1 MANKQDVEFSLS
13 ANVSGTEKIKALRDE
28 VTALAKQ
35 GGYVG
40 PEFQKLADELDRLG
54 QEAKSLG
61 ALSEL
66 AQEIE
71 QLATGQDNAAAAA
84 ENLSG
89 EMRQATESADAYR
102 AAQQGLQQRL
112 VDSREELAK
121 ARLRLAQYK
130 LEQKELIGDT
140 EQYRQTVRLMT
151 EQILTHRNSI
161 VELNAELSRAKV
173 QTQQAEQAE
182 RKAATAYD
190 ASAKSL
196 KEASTALESRQRAQ
210 VDAVKSLREM
220 GVATDDL
227 ATAEATLA
235 DRLRESRLEQERLI
249 RLNADQKVAA
259 KEYETFWLNAL
270 YQREQAEQRTAEA
283 ARRAADQ
290 QAQAL
295 REQMAEEERLAR
307 IIERTKFEQRQ
318 AAQLELQYEL
328 EVINKVEQAR
338 LASAQKQAAAQ
349 KALQDSFKTTGATD
363 VQALREEI
371 GRVNA
376 ALATLQSSGRLTGAE
391 LQGAMRQAS
400 SRVKELEMQIR
411 EATGALTIMDRV
423 NKAFSSSFGQTFAA
437 FVASNIFMRLIDS
450 ILGIG
455 RAFFDANK
463 QLESFRL
470 ALTTIYGSSEVAAKQ
485 LGFLRQA
492 ANDAGLSVKDIAQS
506 FVKFSASFADAGI
519 PLEQTNEL
527 FARLTKAAGILGLST
542 DDTGRA
548 ITALGQMASKGVVS
562 LEELRQ
568 QLGDALPGAFQ
579 IAARGLGVTEKELTK
594 LVESGQLATRDFMPA
609 FSQGLTS
616 VSGEVDTMSARL
628 NEGLNVVTVFFQKIG
643 DTGVWLAMKAAVSG
657 VVEILRGL
665 AFVVG
670 SLAIGFENAVG
681 SITVFIAALT
691 QGKGLKGALEA
702 VTDQSEQG
710 RQKVVEYAGALGY
723 TADEAKKGAE
733 AQGSLQRELI
743 RSQLQYAENIKSAE
757 KAAQTAGDHTKA
769 VVAEV
774 ESIERS
780 AKAFGTDTQQREAAV
795 RAAQLRTEALN
806 QEASAEQATLTVINE
821 MIATRERLLETE
833 RAQLELQNLTQ
844 AQRDQVISDRQK
856 EIDDLKKKA
865 AAQAE
870 VADRATKQ
878 AETSRIA
885 AEAARL
891 EAEAAKDN
899 ADRVRE
905 LTTEYENQA
914 TKLQILIDLKKDGL
928 ATDAQVAAQQEVVDK
943 ANKLRTD
950 ALDDQIARTKA
961 LVDNKKA
968 DIESSLALNDLRM
981 QELRG
986 VEALGKSIGD
996 ENLVRYANVEMMRLQ
1011 IKTIELKAEA
1021 QRIEAEAEKQIIAL
1035 ERQKI
1040 ETTRVLTETERIEFD
1055 TRTKLAD
1062 VKIKQAEATRKSTEA
1077 IENEINAVRNGSAS
1091 LSDNTRARQESN
1103 KVRADELRLIKEK
1116 QKYDEQGYA
1125 LNTAGER
1132 VNMGMPTWLS
1142 IFNDLK
1148 GYGVDE
1154 GQARG
1159 IANQFTD
1166 ANGNV
1171 PYFDNPGQRA
1181 YGGDTLSMA
1190 VLKAA
1195 QDAIRSGSTTKTE
1208 AVDASSPTSAEPTTT
1223 TTNQLAPA
1231 QNSTITMKFEI
1242 GGQTTAIAGL
1252 NQSQASGLKA
1262 VVEQLAALK
1271 GTSA

>member
-13 ANVSGTEKIKALRDE
+13 ANVSGQEKIKALRDE
-28 VTALAKQ
+28 VAALAKQ

-61 ALSEL
+61 ALGELSAEVEQLAVSQRQAAEAAKALADAQREATTPAQAARDAEVALANALKDAQFLLKEKKLALKEYRQETGAAEKQTELFKNTVNTYKDQILAAERAILEYAQQLRQAKQATADAEAVEKKASDAYDRSAKALRTGTAELEKKSVTLQEAKTAAAALGIETENLTQAEAGLIDKFSQARRELVLLQQVAQSANEEL
-66 AQEIE
+66 AQ
-71 QLATGQDNAAAAA
+71 
-84 ENLSG
+84 
-89 EMRQATESADAYR
+89 QAVITKTQAD
-102 AAQQGLQQRL
+102 L
-112 VDSREELAK
+112 EAK
-121 ARLRLAQYK
+121 AAL
-130 LEQKELIGDT
+130 
-140 EQYRQTVRLMT
+140 
-151 EQILTHRNSI
+151 
-161 VELNAELSRAKV
+161 
-173 QTQQAEQAE
+173 E
-182 RKAATAYD
+182 RKAI
-190 ASAKSL
+190 L
-196 KEASTALESRQRAQ
+196 
-210 VDAVKSLREM
+210 
-220 GVATDDL
+220 DDY
-227 ATAEATLA
+227 E
-235 DRLRESRLEQERLI
+235 
-249 RLNADQKVAA
+249 AA
-259 KEYETFWLNAL
+259 K
-270 YQREQAEQRTAEA
+270 
-283 ARRAADQ
+283 RRAIAS
-290 QAQAL
+290 
-295 REQMAEEERLAR
+295 EIAEEDRLAR
-307 IIERTKFEQRQ
+307 VIERTKFEQRQ

-328 EVINKVEQAR
+328 EAINKVEQAR
-338 LASAQKQAAAQ
+338 IASAQKQAAAQ
-349 KALQDSFKTTGATD
+349 KALQDSFKATGASD
-363 VQALREEI
+363 VQALRDEI

-376 ALATLQSSGRLTGAE
+376 ALATLQASGRLTGAE
-391 LQGAMRQAS
+391 LQVAMRQAN

-411 EATGALTIMDRV
+411 EATGALTMMDRV
-423 NKAFSSSFGQTFAA
+423 NKVFATSFGQTFAA
-437 FVASNIFMRLIDS
+437 FVASNVFMRLIDS

-455 RAFFDANK
+455 RAFFDSNK
-463 QLESFRL
+463 QLEQFRL
-470 ALTTIYGSSEVAAKQ
+470 ALTSVYGSSAIAAKQ

-506 FVKFSASFADAGI
+506 FIKFSAAFANAGI
-519 PLEQTNEL
+519 PLEETNQL

-562 LEELRQ
+562 MEELRQ

-579 IAARGLGVTEKELTK
+579 IAARGLGITEKQLSK
-594 LVESGQLATRDFMPA
+594 LVESGQLAARDFLPA

-616 VSGEVDTMSARL
+616 VSGNVDTMSARL
-628 NEGLNVVTVFFQKIG
+628 NEGLNVITIFFQKIG
-643 DTGVWLAMKAAVSG
+643 DTGVWLAMKAAVTG
-657 VVEILRGL
+657 VVEVLRFL
-665 AFVVG
+665 ALVVG
-670 SLAIGFENAVG
+670 SLAIGFENAVA

-691 QGKGLKGALEA
+691 QGNGLVGALQA
-702 VTDQSEQG
+702 VTDQSDQG
-710 RQKVVEYAGALGY
+710 RQKLTEYATSLGY
-723 TADEAKKGAE
+723 VGDETQKAAA

-743 RSQLQYAENIKSAE
+743 QAQLAYAENIKGAE
-757 KAAQTAGDHTKA
+757 KAATTAGEHTKA

-774 ESIERS
+774 EAIERS

-795 RAAQLRTEALN
+795 RAADLRTEALKE
-806 QEASAEQATLTVINE
+806 EALAEQATLKVIND

-833 RAQLELQNLTQ
+833 RAALELQSLSQ
-844 AQRDQVISDRQK
+844 AQRDTIIAERQK
-856 EIDDLKKKA
+856 EIDDLKKKS
-865 AAQAE
+865 AAQTE
-870 VADRATKQ
+870 VVERARQQ
-878 AETSRIA
+878 AEGSRVA

-891 EAEAAKDN
+891 ESEAAKDN
-899 ADRVRE
+899 ADRLRE

-914 TKLQILIDLKKDGL
+914 TKLKILLDLKKDGL
-928 ATDAQVAAQQEVVDK
+928 ATEAQVAAQQEVVDK

-950 ALDDQIARTKA
+950 ALDDQIARVKA
-961 LVDNKKA
+961 LAENKKA
-968 DIESSLALNDLRM
+968 ELEGTQALNDLRM

-986 VEALGKSIGD
+986 LEALGKSIGD

-1011 IKTIELKAEA
+1011 IETIKLKAEA
-1021 QRIEAEAEKQIIAL
+1021 QQIEAEAEKQIIAI

-1040 ETTRVLTETERIEFD
+1040 EATRQLTETERIEFD
-1055 TRTKLAD
+1055 TRQKLAD

-1077 IENEINAVRNGSAS
+1077 IENEITATLNGSAS

-1116 QKYDEQGYA
+1116 QKYDDQGYA

-1208 AVDASSPTSAEPTTT
+1208 AVDASNPTSAEPTPTT
-1223 TTNQLAPA
+1223 SNELAPA

-1252 NQSQASGLKA
+1252 SQNQASGLKA

-1271 GTSA
+1271 GTSV